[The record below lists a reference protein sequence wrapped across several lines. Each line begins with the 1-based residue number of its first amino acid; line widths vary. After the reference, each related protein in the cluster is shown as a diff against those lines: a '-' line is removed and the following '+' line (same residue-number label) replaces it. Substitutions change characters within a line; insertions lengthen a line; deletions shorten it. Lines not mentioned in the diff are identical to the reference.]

1 MIFKKPFCNI
11 IFWFNWNLHQSL
23 YYIYWIFK
31 IVQKKYISYNVKS
44 INYYLWK
51 RLTKFQIYPKDIRYY
66 YRLYYATNNLTWF
79 YSLKKQRK
87 LVRLKV
93 FNYTKFSTVLW
104 LKKTIKKHLNYDFFL
119 HRILMHK
126 RIFRQINFFLY
137 YKQTQLKKFFKTK
150 RNYDKRFSFFY
161 KHKFLKL
168 FNRIRMIYEKPLF
181 NVYKKN
187 LLRIFKETR
196 QTHWTATHKETLNK
210 RTYCNFLPNF
220 IKNQTFFV
228 KTALILILQQIKLT
242 YSWKHS
248 ILLVNLFFFNYSKNT
263 INIYKGLI
271 LQFPKNGIITNYKKI
286 NKFKSF
292 KRLWEQR
299 KRQYLFIQSKRQLWM
314 KKKKN
319 FYKKID
325 YNFNQFS
332 FLQGYYHYDI
342 YTNSLCFLQN
352 IKWNLFILNMR
363 QFSYVLKITK
373 WRFKA

>member
-1 MIFKKPFCNI
+1 MIFKKIHYTLNYIPTFC
-11 IFWFNWNLHQSL
+11 LTHTL
-23 YYIYWIFK
+23 YYIYWLFK
-31 IVQKKYISYNVKS
+31 IVYKKFISYNLKQPK
-44 INYYLWK
+44 YYVWK
-51 RLTKFQIYPKDIRYY
+51 RLSKFQIYPKDIKYY

-87 LVRLKV
+87 VCRITV
-93 FNYTKFSTVLW
+93 FNYVKFYTTSW
-104 LKKTIKKHLNYDFFL
+104 LKKSIIKYLNYDFFL
-119 HRILMHK
+119 HRTLMHK
-126 RIFRQINFFLY
+126 YIFKQINFLLY
-137 YKQTQLKKFFKTK
+137 YKQTMIKKFSKINKHYNQVSPFFFK
-150 RNYDKRFSFFY
+150 N
-161 KHKFLKL
+161 KFLRVFNK
-168 FNRIRMIYEKPLF
+168 NRIFYEKPLI
-181 NVYKKN
+181 NIYKKN

-220 IKNQTFFV
+220 IKNQTFFI

-248 ILLVNLFFFNYSKNT
+248 IFMINLFFFNYSKKT
-263 INIYKGLI
+263 FNITKGLI
-271 LQFPKNGIITNYKKI
+271 LQFPKNENISTYKKL
-286 NKFKSF
+286 NKFSSF

-299 KRQYLFIQSKRQLWM
+299 KRQYLFIQSKQRLWM

-325 YNFNQFS
+325 YNFNQLS
-332 FLQGYYHYDI
+332 FLQNYYHYDI

-352 IKWNLFILNMR
+352 INWHLFILHMK
-363 QFSYVLKITK
+363 QFSYVLKLTK